1 MPLSSFSI
9 EQEAYVPGA
18 FGLLALCYFLWT
30 FVLSVESPYK
40 FNRLGESRLVSLLT
54 GRKSIRW
61 YIDDIVETGYLQV
74 GSTSGGSSWYILTLS
89 R

>member
-1 MPLSSFSI
+1 MLFSSFSI
-9 EQEAYVPGA
+9 EQAYVPGA
-18 FGLLALCYFLWT
+18 IGFLALGYFLWT

-40 FNRLGESRLVSLLT
+40 SHRLGESRLVSLFT

-74 GSTSGGSSWYILTLS
+74 GGRGEIFSYDIF
-89 R
+89 